1 MTPLNTTDQANSNSD
16 ASSALARPG
25 QYLTFQLGSRTYGV
39 AVRSIREINPMTDIT
54 PVPKTAH
61 FVAGVMNL
69 RGKIIP
75 VIDLR
80 AKLSLERAEHTRS
93 TCIVVVESEED
104 SQGNHYMGVIVDA
117 VNSVI
122 ELAAA
127 QIEPPPVLGE
137 TAKLKFVVGMGKIES
152 QVVILLDV
160 AATLSSAELEAT
172 QSLAA

>member
-1 MTPLNTTDQANSNSD
+1 MSLMTTETA
-16 ASSALARPG
+16 ASSSGTSVLAKPG
-25 QYLTFQLGSRTYGV
+25 QYLTFQLGLRTYGV
-39 AVRSIREINPMTDIT
+39 AVKSVREINPMTDIT

-80 AKLSLERAEHTRS
+80 LKLSLEATGHTRS

-104 SQGNHYMGVIVDA
+104 SQGNHFMGVIVDA

-122 ELAAA
+122 ELQSA

-137 TAKLKFVVGMGKIES
+137 TARLKFVVGMGKVES
-152 QVVILLDV
+152 QVIILLDV
-160 AATLSSAELEAT
+160 AATLSAQELEAA